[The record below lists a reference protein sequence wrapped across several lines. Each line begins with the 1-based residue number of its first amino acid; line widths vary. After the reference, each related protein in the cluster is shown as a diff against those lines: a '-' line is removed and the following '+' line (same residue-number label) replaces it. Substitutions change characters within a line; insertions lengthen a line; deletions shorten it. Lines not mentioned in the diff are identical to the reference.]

1 MKSSKQILAL
11 LLSTA
16 LLLACFGCQKNGALT
31 ARGQADAVPATQGTA
46 SRPTEPAPDQ
56 PAGSPAAAEDVLRE
70 LRTHAADYGLENAL
84 SELEL
89 KSETIIDGDSYYRF
103 QQNYRGVPVYGRTV
117 VCMVGKDGTMAA
129 QAGNLADI
137 GEGLDLAFSLDE
149 REAAAVCEAYFGN
162 GAAVEILSPVSD
174 ESGCIFNLFEQTPCA
189 AYDLLV
195 SSAGEYY
202 NMVVSSSGEVLLCCP
217 CRVEEEGETVTGTG
231 EDVDGD
237 SATFNTFRK
246 TGEESVLLY
255 DAERNLIVYDAAG
268 ETLNTDFSFTD
279 LDGNQYHTQTLV
291 DNLGES
297 STFTLIIRERDD
309 EAVDGAKL
317 DYDPSS
323 LAWHYTTRES
333 GRKPKVPTSASEVWT
348 DRKQVT
354 AMSRTAEIYD
364 FYRTI
369 LHRRGFDGNGSKMT
383 IVINDLGAKSIVAFS
398 KTPISHTA
406 MTMISFYEKMSVDVM
421 AHEYTHSVE
430 ASESGM
436 IYQNESGAIMEALSD
451 IFGELVQDY
460 ADDGTMNGRCDW
472 KLHSRNLADPH
483 GSGNP
488 AVYHGTGWKPTYTS
502 KDDINKKGND
512 RGHVHNNS
520 TVISHAA
527 YLMWKGIDGTNEKK
541 LSTEQLAKLWYRA
554 MLMMPSDCDFV
565 TCRKMVELAAQSV
578 NLTTEQIACVSEA
591 FEAVGITIKTES
603 SDYIIGPGSTF
614 VVLDASG
621 QPYSSYSYQITGT
634 RSAVSTLENGS
645 YSRTVTVSDSDPQSL
660 TLPEGDYSIRVID
673 HVDARQ
679 TVTFTVDYDIY
690 APAKEIVVA
699 TNFKSPTEA
708 DPVSEMYEA
717 YYGLCMERQSEY
729 GVGKRKDNCLL
740 GLSVVRLVDFDGDGT
755 EELYLAWWDQAKQHS
770 GLEIWTYDNGL
781 SRVYETEKF
790 YCASQDTYHEHYLRY
805 TSAGGKTYLWTE
817 DPGLGADRM
826 DWKSE
831 LLELKNGVFTPV
843 KTWAFT
849 YLWEGEQ
856 VTRYI
861 DGQQVDE
868 ETFDDDYYRNMSEHY
883 ETTEFLFLLYWED
896 DSQRITLDE
905 TEKTLARLSL
915 KDGEITYTA
924 FPEVPAPYA
933 AFLQSRG
940 YEEYYRD
947 RIQVW
952 DESGSVQARYA
963 VYDVNADGV
972 PELLIYRW
980 ESEFGDL
987 MVFTQTASGAVAYAG
1002 TLGMFL
1008 FPSYSAANNSLVFL
1022 SMRPVANGSPMD
1034 RDYDYAFVQLQGQD
1048 LAGLGHANYNTGKE
1062 QWTFID
1068 AGLTVDV
1075 DEAEDIPFTDFP

>member
-1 MKSSKQILAL
+1 MIAIEDAYRNTLGFERAADRLYLFFNDSWGGGKNCGSITLDHASYGKISAGKAAVISVGRDVKELSKATLTHEYGHIISSQVVDWAVN
-11 LLSTA
+11 T
-16 LLLACFGCQKNGALT
+16 GENGAL
-31 ARGQADAVPATQGTA
+31 
-46 SRPTEPAPDQ
+46 
-56 PAGSPAAAEDVLRE
+56 
-70 LRTHAADYGLENAL
+70 N
-84 SELEL
+84 
-89 KSETIIDGDSYYRF
+89 
-103 QQNYRGVPVYGRTV
+103 
-117 VCMVGKDGTMAA
+117 
-129 QAGNLADI
+129 
-137 GEGLDLAFSLDE
+137 
-149 REAAAVCEAYFGN
+149 
-162 GAAVEILSPVSD
+162 
-174 ESGCIFNLFEQTPCA
+174 
-189 AYDLLV
+189 
-195 SSAGEYY
+195 
-202 NMVVSSSGEVLLCCP
+202 
-217 CRVEEEGETVTGTG
+217 
-231 EDVDGD
+231 
-237 SATFNTFRK
+237 
-246 TGEESVLLY
+246 
-255 DAERNLIVYDAAG
+255 
-268 ETLNTDFSFTD
+268 
-279 LDGNQYHTQTLV
+279 
-291 DNLGES
+291 
-297 STFTLIIRERDD
+297 
-309 EAVDGAKL
+309 
-317 DYDPSS
+317 
-323 LAWHYTTRES
+323 
-333 GRKPKVPTSASEVWT
+333 
-348 DRKQVT
+348 
-354 AMSRTAEIYD
+354 
-364 FYRTI
+364 
-369 LHRRGFDGNGSKMT
+369 
-383 IVINDLGAKSIVAFS
+383 
-398 KTPISHTA
+398 
-406 MTMISFYEKMSVDVM
+406 
-421 AHEYTHSVE
+421 
-430 ASESGM
+430 
-436 IYQNESGAIMEALSD
+436 EALSD
-451 IFGELVQDY
+451 IFCVLLTAKQDGRVEWTIGRRDLTSPGGKPVYDASGTRHKACLYEL
-460 ADDGTMNGRCDW
+460 NGLECP
-472 KLHSRNLADPH
+472 NLAENKEH
-483 GSGNP
+483 N
-488 AVYHGTGWKPTYTS
+488 S
-502 KDDINKKGND
+502 KVPCKIEMSYPEKFNGKNWYDHSDNHINS
-512 RGHVHNNS
+512 VL
-520 TVISHAA
+520 ISHAA
-527 YLMWKGIDGTNEKK
+527 YLMWNGMDGSANKK
-541 LSTEQLAKLWYRA
+541 ISVDQLLSLWYRA

-708 DPVSEMYEA
+708 DPRSEMYEA

-1034 RDYDYAFVQLQGQD
+1034 RDCDYAFVQLQGQD